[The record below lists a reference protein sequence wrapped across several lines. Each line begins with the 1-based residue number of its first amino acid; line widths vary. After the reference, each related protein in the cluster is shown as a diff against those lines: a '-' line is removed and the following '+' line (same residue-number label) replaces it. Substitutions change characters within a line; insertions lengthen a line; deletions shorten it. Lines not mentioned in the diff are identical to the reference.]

1 MRTPLLLAAV
11 LAAGALSAAPV
22 GAEQATTTQGG
33 TAQSMTGQG
42 AAAGTAAQG
51 GVQGDC
57 PAGQVMSAG
66 GACAPGQPAGA
77 EMPATAHQQELLK
90 GQQGTESTPQQ

>member
-22 GAEQATTTQGG
+22 GAEQAKTTEGG

-51 GVQGDC
+51 GMQGDC

-77 EMPATAHQQELLK
+77 EMPATPHQQEVLP
-90 GQQGTESTPQQ
+90 GQQGTESAPQQ